1 MSMVFESNSDIRSE
15 IGATT
20 IDIPLQGSIDYK
32 KDVLFHLSKAISID
46 WTK

>member
-1 MSMVFESNSDIRSE
+1 MVFESNADIRSE

-20 IDIPLQGSIDYK
+20 IDLSLREMIDYDR
-32 KDVLFHLSKAISID
+32 DVLFHLSKNVSID

>member
-1 MSMVFESNSDIRSE
+1 MVFESNPEIRTE

-20 IDIPLQGSIDYK
+20 VDISLPKLIDHDH
-32 KDVLFHLSKAISID
+32 DVLFHLSKNVSID

>member
-1 MSMVFESNSDIRSE
+1 MVFESNTDIRTE

-20 IDIPLQGSIDYK
+20 VDFSLPGMIDYDH
-32 KDVLFHLSKAISID
+32 DVLFYLSKNISID